1 MSGSRQATVRLRVP
15 FCDVD
20 PMQVVWHGN
29 YFKYFD
35 CAREALFDEAG
46 LDLTRMYAD
55 QGLAFPVTRSQAKH
69 VRPLR
74 FRDEFE
80 CSARVTEVGCRI
92 VIDFEIHLVEGG
104 TLCTRG
110 QTEQVAVRLPD
121 GTLELSLP
129 DFVTRALGSDA
140 RTTASVPQR

>member
-1 MSGSRQATVRLRVP
+1 MNAPRRATVRLRVP

-46 LDLTRMYAD
+46 LDLSHMYAD
-55 QGLAFPVTRSQAKH
+55 HGITFPVTRSQAKH
-69 VRPLR
+69 IRPLR
-74 FRDEFE
+74 FRDDFE
-80 CSARVTEVGCRI
+80 CSATVAEIGCRI
-92 VIDFEIHLVEGG
+92 VIDFEIHLVDGG

-110 QTEQVAVRLPD
+110 QTEQVAVKLPE
-121 GTLELSLP
+121 GTLELTLP
-129 DFVTRALGSDA
+129 DFVTRAFGGA
-140 RTTASVPQR
+140 GPRR

>member
-1 MSGSRQATVRLRVP
+1 MNATRRATVRLRVP

-55 QGLAFPVTRSQAKH
+55 QGIAFPVTRSRAKH
-69 VRPLR
+69 IRPLR
-74 FRDEFE
+74 FRDEFD
-80 CSARVTEVGCRI
+80 CSASLAEAGCRI
-92 VIDFEIHLVEGG
+92 VIDFAIRLTRDG

-121 GTLELSLP
+121 GTLELDLP
-129 DFVTRALGSDA
+129 AFVKQALGGES
-140 RTTASVPQR
+140 TG

>member
-1 MSGSRQATVRLRVP
+1 MNGLRRASVRLRVP

-35 CAREALFDEAG
+35 SARFALFDEAG
-46 LDLTRMYAD
+46 LDLSRMYAD
-55 QGLAFPVTRSQAKH
+55 QGIAFPVTRSQAKH
-69 VRPLR
+69 IRPLR
-74 FRDEFE
+74 FRDEFD
-80 CSARVTEVGCRI
+80 CSACVTEAGCRI
-92 VIDFEIHLVEGG
+92 VMDFEIHLVEGH

-121 GTLELSLP
+121 VTLELSLP
-129 DFVTRALGSDA
+129 DFVQRALGGNAQTNASDPH
-140 RTTASVPQR
+140 R